1 MHFLKKVARSR
12 KIVGFDVVEMCPNPA
27 NKAPDFVAAKVI
39 YQLLSY
45 ISHTQSSFFAF
56 SQITFISSRL
66 MSRSGCLCD
75 SLFFKIVKPLN
86 EFSVSLF
93 ESSFRVNFI

>member
-1 MHFLKKVARSR
+1 LTENVYITIDFDVFDPSLMPSTGTPEPGGPDYYELMHFLKKVARSR

-45 ISHTQSSFFAF
+45 IFA
-56 SQITFISSRL
+56 
-66 MSRSGCLCD
+66 
-75 SLFFKIVKPLN
+75 
-86 EFSVSLF
+86 
-93 ESSFRVNFI
+93 